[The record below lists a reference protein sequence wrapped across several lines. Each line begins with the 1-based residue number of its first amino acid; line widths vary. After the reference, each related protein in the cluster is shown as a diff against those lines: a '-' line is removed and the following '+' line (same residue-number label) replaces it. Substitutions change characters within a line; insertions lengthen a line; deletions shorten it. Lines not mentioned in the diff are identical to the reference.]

1 MMLKTIRIGT
11 RQVPVKLI
19 QVQVLPNDQ
28 DWQFTFVDAGNGKK
42 QMAVF

>member
-1 MMLKTIRIGT
+1 MLRSFRGGVKQIAFYII
-11 RQVPVKLI
+11 PVN
-19 QVQVLPNDQ
+19 VLDNDE